1 MEDLI
6 TKRLKAFEGDISKT
20 ICLEDM
26 ISKKV
31 WFIDLHRVKLKA
43 FFSRKYENIIIIG
56 DLNIDTEN
64 KRKDNS
70 NYLSDLFDIFSLKN
84 LITDVT
90 CVKSTNETSIDV
102 LLINKSRCFH
112 YTASFETGLIDCHK
126 QIFTFF
132 KTYFKKL
139 PPKNIEYRNYKTLTK
154 IIFSTNLTKNLAKG
168 LSVRKN
174 IISMVFLQIFLEWFL
189 INMLQ

>member
-1 MEDLI
+1 MSLA
-6 TKRLKAFEGDISKT
+6 T
-20 ICLEDM
+20 
-26 ISKKV
+26 
-31 WFIDLHRVKLKA
+31 
-43 FFSRKYENIIIIG
+43 RKYENIIIIG

-84 LITDVT
+84 LITVVT

-102 LLINKSRCFH
+102 LLINKSRRFH
-112 YTASFETGLIDCHK
+112 HTASFETGLSDCHK
-126 QIFTFF
+126 LILTFF

-154 IIFSTNLTKNLAKG
+154 IIFFTNLSKNVAKG
-168 LSVRKN
+168 LSIRKN
-174 IISMVFLQIFLEWFL
+174 IISMMFLQIFLEWFL

>member
-31 WFIDLHRVKLKA
+31 WFIDLHRVKLMA

-168 LSVRKN
+168 LSVRKK

>member
-1 MEDLI
+1 MNGSNSERYNFDLHDLVKLRKYYEINPNIGYLNINHLSIKVDYPREICSKSPIDILCTDERKLDSSYPEAQFEIPVYQYSPYREDRNKNGIGKIVFIMEDLI

-84 LITDVT
+84 
-90 CVKSTNETSIDV
+90 
-102 LLINKSRCFH
+102 
-112 YTASFETGLIDCHK
+112 
-126 QIFTFF
+126 
-132 KTYFKKL
+132 
-139 PPKNIEYRNYKTLTK
+139 
-154 IIFSTNLTKNLAKG
+154 
-168 LSVRKN
+168 
-174 IISMVFLQIFLEWFL
+174 
-189 INMLQ
+189 